1 MKRKNNSHANTTTR
15 QACTKP
21 FAETAFVI
29 DGNGTR
35 GFMTPTHVL
44 AGYLMPAIDKDDA
57 KALSNVFDF
66 AAGIFF
72 DPLAVE
78 LPLKELATGKESMVS
93 MPIMCYALG
102 KEVCF
107 GFLIDKLLAEARQGK
122 GARKLF
128 HAVFGE
134 LATSLGQPGV
144 PPVQTRM
151 LEKLVESFMLAAHAH
166 GQLVPALCL
175 PMPEPVLAI
184 GRRIASQS
192 APAGK
197 SV

>member
-1 MKRKNNSHANTTTR
+1 MKRKTNSQASTTSR
-15 QACTKP
+15 QACNKP

-29 DGNGTR
+29 DANGQH
-35 GFMTPTHVL
+35 GFMTPTHLL

-66 AAGIFF
+66 AAGLFF
-72 DPLAVE
+72 DPLAVD

-102 KEVCF
+102 KEACF

-122 GARKLF
+122 WVRKLF
-128 HAVFGE
+128 HSLFRE
-134 LATSLGQPGV
+134 LANSLGHPDV
-144 PPVQTRM
+144 APVQNRM
-151 LEKLVESFMLAAHAH
+151 LEKLVEGFMLAAHAQ
-166 GQLVPALCL
+166 GQLVPALSL
-175 PMPEPVLAI
+175 PMPEPILAI

-192 APAGK
+192 AAAGTPL
-197 SV
+197 

>member
-1 MKRKNNSHANTTTR
+1 
-15 QACTKP
+15 
-21 FAETAFVI
+21 
-29 DGNGTR
+29 
-35 GFMTPTHVL
+35 
-44 AGYLMPAIDKDDA
+44 MPAIDKDDA

-66 AAGIFF
+66 AAGIFL

-102 KEVCF
+102 KEACF
-107 GFLIDKLLAEARQGK
+107 EFLIDKLLADSQSSK
-122 GARKLF
+122 GASPLFHKLF
-128 HAVFGE
+128 RE
-134 LATSLGQPGV
+134 LATSLGQPGL

-151 LEKLVESFMLAAHAH
+151 LEKLVEGFMLAAHAH
-166 GQLVPALCL
+166 GQLVPALSL
-175 PMPEPVLAI
+175 PIPMPEPVLAI